1 MRIGTILLAIAVVC
15 AGGAAAACE
24 TSDDC
29 TSHEQCGATELCQ
42 FGSGRCLKACESDGD
57 CRSHERCYACGSAM
71 CLTCMA
77 CLPACVPED
86 EL

>member
-1 MRIGTILLAIAVVC
+1 MRIATILLAITVFC
-15 AGGAAAACE
+15 AGGAVAACE

-29 TSHEQCGATELCQ
+29 TSHEQCGAGELCQ
-42 FGSGRCLKACESDGD
+42 FGSGRCLEACAADED
-57 CRSHERCYACGSAM
+57 CRRQERCNPCGTAM

-77 CLPACVPED
+77 CLAACVPEN